1 MNENIAQLPVSKN
14 GLMAF
19 LFNACANRL
28 SRLRGERKA
37 DEPIAKKAAFE
48 LGMEQ
53 DEETENTEDDL
64 RKAIGDYGVVGGEES
79 NRVEPSEH
87 EQILDANTTGGSSLS
102 AYLRVVYA
110 VPKMTAAEEKVC
122 FERYRNGDMK
132 ARDDL
137 VCANLWLVPLIV
149 RRMAH
154 GAVSLDELIEEGNFG
169 IGVRFATYA
178 KWWVVQAASQA
189 ISANGYPVRLP
200 SSVTKDLAKLKKA
213 KRADEGADACVL
225 TNIHEAQRAHG
236 WSDNYLNLLSSISE
250 PQLSIDLSGEHDDL
264 IYASASAANGNSRAE
279 EPDATLSFKQTL
291 SRLSHLIDELD
302 ERSRFILVN
311 RFGLGDERPMTLQEL
326 GDQLGLSAE
335 RVRVIQEQ
343 VIEKL
348 KHEVAVSA

>member
-1 MNENIAQLPVSKN
+1 
-14 GLMAF
+14 
-19 LFNACANRL
+19 
-28 SRLRGERKA
+28 
-37 DEPIAKKAAFE
+37 
-48 LGMEQ
+48 
-53 DEETENTEDDL
+53 
-64 RKAIGDYGVVGGEES
+64 
-79 NRVEPSEH
+79 
-87 EQILDANTTGGSSLS
+87 
-102 AYLRVVYA
+102 
-110 VPKMTAAEEKVC
+110 
-122 FERYRNGDMK
+122 MK

-154 GAVSLDELIEEGNFG
+154 GSVSLDELIEEGNFG
-169 IGVRFATYA
+169 IFKALDKFDPSIGVRFATYA

-213 KRADEGADACVL
+213 KRVDEGADAGGL
-225 TNIHEAQRAHG
+225 SNIHEAQRAHG

-264 IYASASAANGNSRAE
+264 IHASANAANGNSRAE

-291 SRLSHLIDELD
+291 SRVSHLIDELD

-311 RFGLGDERPMTLQEL
+311 RFGLGDEQPMTLQEL